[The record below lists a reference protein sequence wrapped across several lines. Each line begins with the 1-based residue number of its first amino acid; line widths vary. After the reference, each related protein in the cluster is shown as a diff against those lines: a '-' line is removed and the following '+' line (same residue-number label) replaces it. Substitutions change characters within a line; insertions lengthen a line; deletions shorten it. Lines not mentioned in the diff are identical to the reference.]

1 MMTVILL
8 VFRFR
13 GEVLERSECRAVSLA
28 CPLGRQQNCLCV
40 LEMVER
46 CNNRL
51 RKPHRRRVADYVSLE
66 F

>member
-8 VFRFR
+8 VFCFR

-51 RKPHRRRVADYVSLE
+51 RKPHRWRVADYVSLE

>member
-13 GEVLERSECRAVSLA
+13 GEVLERAVSLA

-51 RKPHRRRVADYVSLE
+51 RKPHRWRVADYVSLE

>member
-28 CPLGRQQNCLCV
+28 CPLGKLPVCV
-40 LEMVER
+40 GNGGKVQ
-46 CNNRL
+46 
-51 RKPHRRRVADYVSLE
+51 
-66 F
+66 